1 MYSSRLRMRT
11 CLTKFVNCTYVINAN
26 KAAIFE
32 FLVIVLT
39 WYEASLMCLLLLYLF
54 PVLVT

>member
-1 MYSSRLRMRT
+1 M
-11 CLTKFVNCTYVINAN
+11 NAN

-39 WYEASLMCLLLLYLF
+39 WRETSLMCLLLLYLF
-54 PVLVT
+54 PVPVTSISDVAWT